1 MTPWLLTIAAVIVA
15 LAAFVIATSI
25 SIATRRELEQR
36 HRELERQLADLDPD
50 EEMNREIAA
59 CDSTAARRRHANDL
73 HEGNC
78 P

>member
-1 MTPWLLTIAAVIVA
+1 MTPWIITIAALVLA
-15 LAAFVIATSI
+15 LAAFVVVMSILIATK
-25 SIATRRELEQR
+25 RELEQR